1 MTEADMP
8 DPGKMP
14 SAVIR
19 EKKEFS
25 LIWVVPIVAVMIA
38 AGLVYKAVSEKGPVV
53 TITFESAS
61 GLEAGKTKI
70 RYKDVD
76 IGEVATINV
85 SEDLTGVVI
94 TANLGKEATRYL
106 TEKTR
111 FWVVKPRVSGGSVSG
126 LDTLFS
132 GSYIA
137 IDPGTEGDP
146 QLEFKGLEVPPVVL
160 SGKPGRHFRLRTSK
174 MGSLESGSPVYF
186 QGIKVG
192 QVVGYEL
199 AEDEDI
205 VDIRVFIESPHD
217 RRVFETTC
225 FWFSSGVDVDLD
237 ADGMRINTPSFVSFL
252 IGGLVFANPEN
263 QHKGEA
269 AGADALFQLFDSYEE
284 AMAKTYIRK
293 NYYILK
299 FDQSVRGLDVGAPV
313 EFRGFVIGEVVD
325 ISIEANW
332 DTGKVIMPVKIAIE
346 PERTA
351 KLIDEEKVPEDIM
364 EVLVKMGLRA
374 QLNIGSIISGKLFVA
389 LDFFPHADPVTS
401 QKTAGLP
408 EIPTIPSSMDQ
419 LSRNLNAFLNKIEK
433 LPLNEI
439 GDAALNTIKSIERTS
454 DSVNNIVSSDE
465 IASAVTNLNAS
476 LRDIQN
482 LVAQLEKELP
492 DAVTQVSGKTMDTLD
507 GIQKT
512 AAPDSAVMFE
522 LRRTLKEF
530 TKAAQ
535 SIRALADHLERHPE
549 SLLQGKGKN
558 E

>member
-1 MTEADMP
+1 MTEVNKP
-8 DPGKMP
+8 ETGLSGGLP

-19 EKKEFS
+19 EKKGFS
-25 LIWVVPIVAVMIA
+25 LIWVVPIVAVIIA
-38 AGLVYKAVSEKGPVV
+38 AVLVYKAVSEKGPVV

-76 IGEVATINV
+76 IGEVETITV
-85 SEDLTGVVI
+85 SEDLTGVVVK
-94 TANLGKEATRYL
+94 ASLGKGAMTYL

-111 FWVVKPRVSGGSVSG
+111 FWIVKPRVSGGSVSG
-126 LDTLFS
+126 LGTLFS

-137 IDPGTEGDP
+137 IDPDTEGSP
-146 QLEFKGLEVPPVVL
+146 QLEFKGLEVPPVVM

-174 MGSLESGSPVYF
+174 MGSLETGSPVYF

-199 AEDEDI
+199 AEHEDI
-205 VDIRVFIESPHD
+205 VDVRVFIESPHD
-217 RRVFETTC
+217 RRVLETTR

-252 IGGLVFANPEN
+252 IGGLVFANPESLP
-263 QHKGEA
+263 KGDA
-269 AGADALFQLFDSYEE
+269 ADEDTLFSLFDSYEE
-284 AMAKTYIRK
+284 ALARKYMRK

-313 EFRGFVIGEVVD
+313 EFRGFAVGKVVD

-332 DTGKVIMPVKIAIE
+332 DTNEVRMPVKIAIE

-351 KLIDEEKVPEDIM
+351 KLIDEKKVPEDIM
-364 EVLVKMGLRA
+364 EILVKMGLRA
-374 QLNIGSIISGKLFVA
+374 QLNIGSLVSGKLYVA
-389 LDFFPHADPVTS
+389 LDFFPHAEPVS
-401 QKTAGLP
+401 VQKSDGLP

-433 LPLNEI
+433 LPLDEI
-439 GDAALNTIKSIERTS
+439 SAATLSTIRSIEKTS
-454 DSVNNIVSSDE
+454 DSFNETAQSVTSMVSSDE
-465 IASAVTNLNAS
+465 IKSAITNLNKS
-476 LRDIQN
+476 LADVRG
-482 LVAQLEKELP
+482 LVEQLEKELP
-492 DAVTQVSGKTMDTLD
+492 ETLD

-512 AAPDSAVMFE
+512 TAPDSVVIFE

-530 TKAAQ
+530 AKAAQ
-535 SIRALADHLERHPE
+535 SVGDLADHLERHPE

>member
-1 MTEADMP
+1 MSEDK
-8 DPGKMP
+8 PGNLP

-19 EKKEFS
+19 EKREFS
-25 LIWVVPIVAVMIA
+25 LIWVVPIVAVIIA

-53 TITFESAS
+53 TITFDSAS

-76 IGEVATINV
+76 IGEVSEIRV
-85 SEDLTGVVI
+85 SEDLKRVVV
-94 TANLGKEATRYL
+94 TANLGKGATRYL

-111 FWVVKPRVSGGSVSG
+111 FWIVKPRVSGGAVSG
-126 LDTLFS
+126 LGTLLS

-137 IDPGTEGDP
+137 IDPGTEGTP
-146 QLEFKGLEVPPVVL
+146 QLAFEGLEVPPVVM
-160 SGKPGRHFRLRTSK
+160 SDKPGRHFRLRTSK
-174 MGSLESGSPVYF
+174 MGSLEMGSPVYF

-199 AEDEDI
+199 AKHEDI
-205 VDIRVFIESPHD
+205 IDIRVFIESPHD
-217 RRVFETTC
+217 RRVLETTR

-252 IGGLVFANPEN
+252 IGGLVFANPGN
-263 QHKGEA
+263 QPRGEA
-269 AGADALFQLFDSYEE
+269 AGEDALFQLFDTYEE
-284 AMAKTYIRK
+284 AMAKTYTQR

-313 EFRGFVIGEVVD
+313 EFRGFVIGEVVE
-325 ISIEANW
+325 ISIEADW
-332 DTGKVIMPVKIAIE
+332 DTGKIIMPVKIAIE

-351 KLIDEEKVPEDIM
+351 KLADEKKAPENSLEI
-364 EVLVKMGLRA
+364 LVKKGLRA
-374 QLNIGSIISGKLFVA
+374 QLNIGSIVSGKLYVA
-389 LDFFPHADPVTS
+389 LDFFPHAAPVSLEETG
-401 QKTAGLP
+401 GLP
-408 EIPTIPSSMDQ
+408 ELPTIPSSMDQ

-439 GDAALNTIKSIERTS
+439 GDAALSTIRSIERTS
-454 DSVNNIVSSDE
+454 DSVNDVVSSDE
-465 IASAVTNLNAS
+465 ITSAVANLNKS
-476 LRDIQN
+476 LADIRR
-482 LVAQLEKELP
+482 LAEQLEKDLP
-492 DAVTQVSGKTMDTLD
+492 ETLDQVSGKAVDTLD
-507 GIQKT
+507 DIRKT
-512 AAPDSAVMFE
+512 AAPDSAVIFE

-530 TKAAQ
+530 AKAAQ

-549 SLLQGKGKN
+549 SLLQGKGNN